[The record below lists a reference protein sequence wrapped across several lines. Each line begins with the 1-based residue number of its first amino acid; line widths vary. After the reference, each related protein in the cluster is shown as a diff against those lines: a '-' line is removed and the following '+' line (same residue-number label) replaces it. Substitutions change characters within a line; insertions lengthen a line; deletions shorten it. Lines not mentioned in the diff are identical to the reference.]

1 MTRPTP
7 SNRLLSSALLLT
19 LAVLGVLSAQG
30 TATANE
36 PPAAWACPPLASAV
50 QIDACPTAEQLQTG
64 YTGYC
69 SDNRRLYA
77 GDHDTCSRFENYRQL
92 KNVALW
98 EAGADGAWQGYL
110 SCELPRE
117 RLEAAR
123 VASMKVSR
131 QGSVTRV
138 ACDYRADG
146 AGALPLTLAH
156 RTKARCALLPD
167 PACAADPAAC
177 RVRCE

>member
-1 MTRPTP
+1 MTHPSP
-7 SNRLLSSALLLT
+7 SNRRLSVALLLA
-19 LAVLGVLSAQG
+19 LGVLGVLSAHG
-30 TATANE
+30 AATASE
-36 PPAAWACPPLASAV
+36 PTAAWACPALASAAQV
-50 QIDACPTAEQLQTG
+50 DACPTDEQLQAG

-77 GDHDTCSRFENYRQL
+77 GDHDTCSRFETYRQL

-117 RLEAAR
+117 RLLAAR

-156 RTKARCALLPD
+156 RTKARCTLLPD
-167 PACAADPAAC
+167 PACATDAAAC
-177 RVRCE
+177 RVRCD